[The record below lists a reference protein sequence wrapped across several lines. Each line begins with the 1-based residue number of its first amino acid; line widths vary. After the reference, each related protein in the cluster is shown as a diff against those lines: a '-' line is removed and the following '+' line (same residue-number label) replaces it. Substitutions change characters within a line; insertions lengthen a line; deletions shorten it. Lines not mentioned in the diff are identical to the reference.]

1 MRMRRKINDKSF
13 TVEKEKYEEIL
24 RQIERFKEYLN
35 SKQMSFCEWRKKF
48 GHEKDS
54 DLKIFLFRNNYTFLT
69 EELGFKLLLCEINP
83 CPMGN

>member
-1 MRMRRKINDKSF
+1 MELKIEGKRFSIKGDEYN
-13 TVEKEKYEEIL
+13 EIL

>member
-1 MRMRRKINDKSF
+1 MKIKIGGKNF
-13 TVEKEKYEEIL
+13 TVGEAEYDQIL
-24 RQIERFKEYLN
+24 NQIKRFKEYLIKN
-35 SKQMSFCEWRKKF
+35 QMSFCEWRKKF

-69 EELGFKLLLCEINP
+69 EELVFKLLLCEINP

>member
-1 MRMRRKINDKSF
+1 MELKIEGKRFSIKGDEYN
-13 TVEKEKYEEIL
+13 EIL

-35 SKQMSFCEWRKKF
+35 SKQMSFCEWRKQSE
-48 GHEKDS
+48 HEEDS

>member
-1 MRMRRKINDKSF
+1 MELKIEGKRFSIKGDEYK
-13 TVEKEKYEEIL
+13 EIL

-35 SKQMSFCEWRKKF
+35 SKQMSFCEWRKQSE
-48 GHEKDS
+48 HEEDS